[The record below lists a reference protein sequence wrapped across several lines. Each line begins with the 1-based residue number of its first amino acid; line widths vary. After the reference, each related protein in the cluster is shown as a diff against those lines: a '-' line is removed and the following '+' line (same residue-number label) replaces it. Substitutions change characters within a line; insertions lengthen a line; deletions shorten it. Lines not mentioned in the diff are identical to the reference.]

1 MYFEIVN
8 GGTLRY
14 DGYRNGKKLKNKRE
28 CAIHKG
34 EEIVVRQRHAWLSR
48 FWWLFSAI
56 YVIRAIL
63 GREAGNSVEHA
74 CSLGE
79 AVIRVN
85 GGNSLV
91 VTTADFAEAISVEGG
106 EVVSRS
112 SEDKSEVVRRRIKA
126 ADIALVCF
134 CVLVFAAIIAFDY
147 LMS

>member
-1 MYFEIVN
+1 MCRL
-8 GGTLRY
+8 THMPLHA
-14 DGYRNGKKLKNKRE
+14 
-28 CAIHKG
+28 AITFAK
-34 EEIVVRQRHAWLSR
+34 EM
-48 FWWLFSAI
+48 
-56 YVIRAIL
+56 
-63 GREAGNSVEHA
+63 
-74 CSLGE
+74 
-79 AVIRVN
+79 VIRVN

-112 SEDKSEVVRRRIKA
+112 SEDKSEVVRMRIKA